1 GRVRGRQVSPRP
13 RPAVHRPLS
22 TGRGSDP
29 RRAARAAT
37 LMVHEAT
44 GHGARPRPGSEVTM
58 GRVVRNWGI
67 VLALLAGVL
76 SAAAP
81 ASAVPRPR
89 PEGGTLDG
97 FAIHH
102 VPSAA
107 GEEVFDT
114 DYEWG
119 GVSFTA
125 RLWERQVDGGH
136 RVDMQVLVMRGEA
149 LGSVAALRS
158 FLAEY
163 HERDAEAW
171 ELTEFDHDG
180 APGFLG
186 EREAFWL
193 QE

>member
-1 GRVRGRQVSPRP
+1 
-13 RPAVHRPLS
+13 
-22 TGRGSDP
+22 
-29 RRAARAAT
+29 
-37 LMVHEAT
+37 
-44 GHGARPRPGSEVTM
+44 M

-81 ASAVPRPR
+81 ASAGASAGAVPLSH

-193 QE
+193 QEPGVAVEVRDSSGVLGQDELVTTALGVQPED